1 MKWMMRK
8 CGNGELSMT
17 WALGMNVQCVVL
29 ASFKRGDPREVE
41 DRLGVTFWYV
51 TVNRLLECA
60 GIRLKKP
67 GLREGV
73 MAGETGEEQS

>member
-41 DRLGVTFWYV
+41 DRLRVTFLVCY
-51 TVNRLLECA
+51 
-60 GIRLKKP
+60 G
-67 GLREGV
+67 
-73 MAGETGEEQS
+73 